1 MEMRFASVLTL
12 AYFLTMGV
20 SSAGAGN
27 SASPKP
33 DWQVSLSVPSYHE
46 KAGLRPSVRPAAI
59 FIGPGDL
66 AVAYAS
72 AAPKGSRSAW
82 EANLV
87 VMSAQDGAIRA
98 HKVFAMAG
106 RSAGIFRSEQGKLV
120 VWLGD
125 RLEVL
130 SPQTLL
136 TEESREVEGAVQP
149 YSDGKRI
156 ILLKSKAVFVKT
168 EPQTGYVRGSGFSVS
183 FVRLDT
189 LETQA
194 ACDRDGLDIPHA
206 IQGNHLANRI
216 TSGDGG
222 WAIYLGT
229 LCGGWKRISDL
240 QGRPDFLSP
249 DRLVVTAPPDEDHP
263 RLTVIT
269 TTGEEVCSTELK
281 KHSGSLEPAKPSLD
295 GTRLAVRIHD
305 LAGLEI
311 PALDIYRHVSK
322 AHITVYGVTNGA
334 CTPSLLDVETKV
346 SPRAPSE
353 FDLSFDGGHL
363 VILGDGQVRMFR
375 VP

>member
-1 MEMRFASVLTL
+1 MRFASVLTL
-12 AYFLTMGV
+12 AYFVTIGV
-20 SSAGAGN
+20 FSAGEAT

-33 DWQVSLSVPSYHE
+33 EWQVSLSVPAYHE
-46 KAGLRPSVRPAAI
+46 KAGLRPWVRPALM
-59 FIGPGDL
+59 FIDPGEL

-72 AAPKGSRSAW
+72 AAPKGSRSTW

-87 VMSAQDGAIRA
+87 VMSALDGAIRA
-98 HKVFAMAG
+98 RKVFAMAG
-106 RSAGIFRSEQGKLV
+106 RSAGIFRSEEGKLV

-130 SPQTLL
+130 SLQTLL
-136 TEESREVEGAVQP
+136 TEKSREVEGAAQP
-149 YSDGKRI
+149 YSDGERI
-156 ILLKSKAVFVKT
+156 ILLKSKTVFVKT
-168 EPQTGYVRGSGFSVS
+168 GPQTGYARGSGYNVS

-194 ACDRDGLDIPHA
+194 ACDREGLDIPHA
-206 IQGNHLANRI
+206 IQGNHLANSI
-216 TSGDGG
+216 TSGDRG

-229 LCGGWKRISDL
+229 LCGDWKRISDL

-249 DRLVVTAPPDEDHP
+249 ERLVVTAPPDEDHP
-263 RLTVIT
+263 RLAVIT
-269 TTGEEVCSTELK
+269 TDGKEVCSTELK

-295 GTRLAVRIHD
+295 GTRFAVRIHD

-311 PALDIYRHVSK
+311 PALDIHRHVSK

-353 FDLSFDGGHL
+353 FALSFDGSHL
-363 VILGDGQVRMFR
+363 VILGDRQVRMFR